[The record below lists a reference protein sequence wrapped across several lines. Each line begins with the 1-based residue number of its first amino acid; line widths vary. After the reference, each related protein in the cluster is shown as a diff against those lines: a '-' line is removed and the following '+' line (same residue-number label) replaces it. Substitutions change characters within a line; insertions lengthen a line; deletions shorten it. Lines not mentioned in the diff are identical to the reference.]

1 MVTNDWRIWLAA
13 MIFTLVLLAFF
24 FFYIWWNERETERT
38 RKNNGRAFS
47 YRKED
52 GYYLCVF
59 LKDGGC
65 NLHRA
70 LDVKQVISSESKDY
84 FNVVLRDGDVT
95 HYEEDAVSYEFKHI
109 IDLAQYNLKTVKRV
123 TE

>member
-24 FFYIWWNERETERT
+24 FFYIWWNERETEKT
-38 RKNNGRAFS
+38 RKNNDRAFS

-65 NLHRA
+65 DLFVASR
-70 LDVKQVISSESKDY
+70 VKSVVNSLSKDY
-84 FNVVLRDGDVT
+84 LNVVLDNGDIT
-95 HYEEDAVSYEFKHI
+95 HYEDAVSYEFKHI
-109 IDLAQYNLKTVKRV
+109 IDLTTYNLKTVKRV

>member
-1 MVTNDWRIWLAA
+1 MACGHDFHSCLIS
-13 MIFTLVLLAFF
+13 FF
-24 FFYIWWNERETERT
+24 FFYIWWNEQETEKT

-95 HYEEDAVSYEFKHI
+95 HYEGAVSYEFKHI
-109 IDLAQYNLKTVKRV
+109 LDLALYKLKTVKRV

>member
-1 MVTNDWRIWLAA
+1 MVTNDWRIWLAS
-13 MIFTLVLLAFF
+13 MIFYLVLLVFF
-24 FFYIWWNERETERT
+24 CFYIWQKERETEKK
-38 RKNNGRAFS
+38 RKDNSGVISRQ
-47 YRKED
+47 KEN

-65 NLHRA
+65 DLHRA
-70 LDVKQVISSESKDY
+70 SDVKQVLISKEKD
-84 FNVVLRDGDVT
+84 FVNVVLRDGDVV